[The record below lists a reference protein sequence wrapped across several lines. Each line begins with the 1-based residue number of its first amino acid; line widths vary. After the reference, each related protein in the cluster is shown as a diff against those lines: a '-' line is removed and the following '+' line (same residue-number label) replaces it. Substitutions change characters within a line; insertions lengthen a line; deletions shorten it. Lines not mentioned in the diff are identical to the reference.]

1 MKIFSGKAAAEDYM
15 STHTLA
21 FSTPELTLT
30 RFAFWL
36 ADIVPDR
43 NNKDETVP
51 RLMTYIEEKDFEPVQ
66 IIDDETFVPTGA
78 IKQSSTYGNVKTDSG
93 PDSKFCHEC
102 GGKISANAK
111 FCTECGVTQQ
121 D

>member
-1 MKIFSGKAAAEDYM
+1 MKVFDGKKAATDYM

-36 ADIVPDR
+36 GDMVPDPS
-43 NNKDETVP
+43 NKENAVP
-51 RLMTYIEEKDFEPVQ
+51 RIFTFVQEKDFQPAQ
-66 IIDDETFVPTGA
+66 IIDDEKYVPTGA
-78 IKQSSTYGNVKTDSG
+78 VKNTGLYGNPESEITSDVKYCS
-93 PDSKFCHEC
+93 EC
-102 GGKISANAK
+102 GSKISTRAK
-111 FCTECGVTQQ
+111 FCPQCGSNQ